1 MVDNSDSNKK
11 RFFNEDNEIFDADS
25 KTQNLSARATVEEY
39 DYKVKPNDYTL
50 VESNDL
56 NLWYSQGNLA
66 IQMCLKKLKAKSN
79 SMKLNPQ
86 NMKVCMMKMKKS
98 YDMFV
103 N

>member
-1 MVDNSDSNKK
+1 
-11 RFFNEDNEIFDADS
+11 
-25 KTQNLSARATVEEY
+25 
-39 DYKVKPNDYTL
+39 
-50 VESNDL
+50 L